1 MKLPIAGDDMPQ
13 LTACT
18 YGSSAT
24 SFDLNNL
31 SSWGGGYGVPGC
43 PGPPGPDGIS
53 GPEFELT
60 YATSAGSSE
69 NAIRSIMNRVN
80 EDKFAEQ
87 QQRRYQQKDYA
98 GPPKQKHQQQY
109 AGKQSKEVMKD
120 SALRIVRVIIAD
132 PDSNLP
138 LENRVLHDSK
148 EITTDLDDRE
158 LFFEINIKEKLDA
171 HNAVRAKTI
180 DKEATKE
187 KTKDVFLEP
196 LRIRDL
202 KMTVV
207 TVAQF

>member
-1 MKLPIAGDDMPQ
+1 MKLMDAGAEMPQ
-13 LTACT
+13 LTACS
-18 YGSSAT
+18 YGAASTAL
-24 SFDLNNL
+24 DLNNMTTW
-31 SSWGGGYGVPGC
+31 SGGAFGV
-43 PGPPGPDGIS
+43 PGPPGPEGDI
-53 GPEFELT
+53 GPAGDYQIAYSTTAIDNSRNALNASRIRNLEDQF
-60 YATSAGSSE
+60 ATH
-69 NAIRSIMNRVN
+69 
-80 EDKFAEQ
+80 
-87 QQRRYQQKDYA
+87 QQRRLQADYA
-98 GPPKQKHQQQY
+98 GPPRQKHQEQTKTQ
-109 AGKQSKEVMKD
+109 KTVMKD
-120 SALRIVRVIIAD
+120 SSLRIVRVIIAD
-132 PDSNLP
+132 PDPNLP

-180 DKEATKE
+180 DKDASKE

>member
-1 MKLPIAGDDMPQ
+1 
-13 LTACT
+13 
-18 YGSSAT
+18 
-24 SFDLNNL
+24 
-31 SSWGGGYGVPGC
+31 
-43 PGPPGPDGIS
+43 
-53 GPEFELT
+53 
-60 YATSAGSSE
+60 
-69 NAIRSIMNRVN
+69 
-80 EDKFAEQ
+80 
-87 QQRRYQQKDYA
+87 
-98 GPPKQKHQQQY
+98 
-109 AGKQSKEVMKD
+109 MKD
-120 SALRIVRVIIAD
+120 SSLRIVRVIIAD
-132 PDSNLP
+132 PDPNLP

-180 DKEATKE
+180 DKDASKE